1 MTYQPAHCLANKYLP
16 PICIGTPAIAATI
29 VLRRLAGAFGSFFFV
44 SHLAVVTPVP
54 PRRTA
59 GLQASLLESP
69 PLTGCSSLFSHSHL
83 PSLISHLS
91 PGTSGPAESHC
102 THIRIPNLSRPY
114 PPSSSH
120 TTPYIPTYLL
130 PCNAPGAPLILPL
143 V

>member
-1 MTYQPAHCLANKYLP
+1 MTYQPEHCRANKYLP

-91 PGTSGPAESHC
+91 PGTSGPAEVTLHPYAHPKPVS
-102 THIRIPNLSRPY
+102 PLSTIIIAY
-114 PPSSSH
+114 
-120 TTPYIPTYLL
+120 YIPTYLL